1 MEGSILD
8 GGTLEPDIEEIIE
21 KEGYY
26 SWENFSE
33 NLIKRTF
40 VGAAR
45 DTLQGSI
52 DFTNYIGNKF
62 FDERPLKSKVTSNS
76 RTNLFWWFIFKRYN
90 WICYTFFRYYQGCK

>member
-1 MEGSILD
+1 MEGSIN

-40 VGAAR
+40 IGAAR
-45 DTLQGSI
+45 IL
-52 DFTNYIGNKF
+52 
-62 FDERPLKSKVTSNS
+62 
-76 RTNLFWWFIFKRYN
+76 
-90 WICYTFFRYYQGCK
+90 CKALLILPII